1 MEIMNA
7 KGSPKAQRNKG
18 TDMSDQTFAEL
29 KEALEDARAF
39 ERGRTSRTKSQ
50 GIEGPGL
57 KRHGRLR
64 PAKAKPNQAVE
75 PARARTLS
83 KV

>member
-39 ERGRTSRTKSQ
+39 ERGERRELRVKR
-50 GIEGPGL
+50 IEGP
-57 KRHGRLR
+57 R
-64 PAKAKPNQAVE
+64 PKASRKIATRQ
-75 PARARTLS
+75 S
-83 KV
+83 